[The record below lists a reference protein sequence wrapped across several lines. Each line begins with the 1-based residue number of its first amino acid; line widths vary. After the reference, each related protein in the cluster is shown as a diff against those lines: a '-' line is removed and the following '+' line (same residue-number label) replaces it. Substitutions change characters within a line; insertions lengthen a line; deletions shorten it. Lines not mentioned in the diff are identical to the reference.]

1 MKQLK
6 LALGA
11 GVALCALVAT
21 DASAAVKH
29 RKHVVTKTVT
39 RTPSA
44 NAQLLQEVRELRE
57 QVATLKSRIDGATG
71 DQQANAAQ
79 LQSTQAKIDAV
90 QAKVDATDTK
100 VAAIPTTVNVA
111 VDKAADKARHADKF
125 YLKGITITPGG
136 FLELAGIYRAHNTAT
151 DIASN
156 FNNLPYPNAR
166 TGYLNE
172 GRFSARQSRL
182 SFLAQG
188 DATKTIHLAMYGEF
202 DFQGA
207 AQTANSN
214 ESNSYNPRIRN
225 LYGTLDY
232 DGVDGGPGFHFLAG
246 QNWSLIT
253 LNSKGITPRN
263 EVTPPQI
270 DAQYVPGFTWARQPQ
285 VRVAADFLDHKL
297 WVAASAENP
306 QSTFYTVGTP
316 AGATPGSNGTAAPLP
331 ASLTY
336 NITGSSGFNSAN
348 TLSLNHIPD
357 FVGKVAYEDV
367 IGGHGIHI
375 EAFGIYKS
383 FYERINGINDDESGG
398 GFGGSI
404 NLQVIPKILDA
415 QFSGMEGKGIGR
427 YGSSQ
432 LPDTTFDPNGVQR
445 PIHEYMLL
453 AGATLHATKLLDI
466 YGFAGEEI
474 EDSRAYT
481 TATGLAYGYGNP
493 LYTNVG
499 CFIEGS
505 TVCNGNTHSI
515 KQATAGVWQK
525 LYVGPFGRAQVGA
538 QYSYTERKSF
548 AGIGGAPLSKTSM
561 GFVSFRY
568 YPF

>member
-1 MKQLK
+1 M
-6 LALGA
+6 
-11 GVALCALVAT
+11 
-21 DASAAVKH
+21 S
-29 RKHVVTKTVT
+29 KTVVA
-39 RTPSA
+39 RTTSS
-44 NAQLLQEVRELRE
+44 NATLLQEVRELRE
-57 QVATLKSRIDGATG
+57 QVATLRSQVDGQTTGPTAT
-71 DQQANAAQ
+71 AAQ
-79 LQSTQAKIDAV
+79 IQSTQAQLDAV
-90 QAKVDATDTK
+90 QAKVDATDAK
-100 VAAIPTTVNVA
+100 VAAIPSTVNVA

-125 YLKGITITPGG
+125 YFKGITITPGG
-136 FLELAGIYRAHNTAT
+136 FLELSGIYRQHNTAT

-156 FNNLPYPNAR
+156 FNAIPYPNVR

-172 GRFSARQSRL
+172 GRFTARQSRV

-232 DGVDGGPGFHFLAG
+232 DGVDGGPGIHFLAG
-246 QNWSLIT
+246 QNWSLVT

-270 DAQYVPGFTWARQPQ
+270 DAQYVPGFAWARQPQ
-285 VRVAADFLDHKL
+285 VRVAADFLNHTL
-297 WVAASAENP
+297 WLAASAENP
-306 QSTFYTVGTP
+306 QSTFFTVGTP
-316 AGATPGSNGTAAPLP
+316 AAATLPGAPPVAGAAAPLP
-331 ASLTY
+331 GSLAY
-336 NITGSSGFNSAN
+336 NIVGSSGFNNAN

-357 FVGKVAYEDV
+357 FVGKIAYENTL
-367 IGGHGIHI
+367 GGHLVHV

-383 FYERINGINDDESGG
+383 FYSRAFGTNDDESGG

-404 NLQVIPKILDA
+404 NLQVVPKVFDV

-427 YGSSQ
+427 YGTSQ
-432 LPDTTFDPNGVQR
+432 LPDATFDQGGGIR

-453 AGATLHATKLLDI
+453 AGATLHATKLLDV
-466 YGFAGEEI
+466 YGFAGEEV
-474 EDSRAYT
+474 EFERTYLNA
-481 TATGLAYGYGNP
+481 ANQPYGYGNP
-493 LYTNVG
+493 LYTNAG

-505 TVCNGNTHSI
+505 TACNGNTHSI
-515 KQATAGVWQK
+515 KQATVGVWQK
-525 LYVGPFGRAQVGA
+525 LYVGPFGRAQIGA
-538 QYSYTERKSF
+538 QYSYTERQAF
-548 AGIGGAPLSKTSM
+548 AGVGGTPVAKQSM

>member
-1 MKQLK
+1 MKHLK

-29 RKHVVTKTVT
+29 RKHVATKAAAK
-39 RTPSA
+39 PSA
-44 NAQLLQEVRELRE
+44 NAELLQEVRELRE

-71 DQQANAAQ
+71 DQQAAAAQ

-100 VAAIPTTVNVA
+100 VAAIPTTVSVA
-111 VDKAADKARHADKF
+111 VDTATDKARHADKF
-125 YLKGITITPGG
+125 YFKGITIQPGG
-136 FLELAGIYRAHNTAT
+136 FLELAGIYRMHNTAT

-166 TGYLNE
+166 TGYLQE

-188 DATKTIHLAMYGEF
+188 DATKFTHLSMYGEF

-225 LYGTLDY
+225 LYGTVDY
-232 DGVDGGPGFHFLAG
+232 DGMDGVGLHFLAG
-246 QNWSLIT
+246 QNWSLVT

-270 DAQYVPGFTWARQPQ
+270 DAQYVPGFVWTRQPQ
-285 VRVAADFLDHKL
+285 IRVTADFLNHKL

-306 QSTFYTVGTP
+306 QTTFYTNGTP
-316 AGATPGSNGTAAPLP
+316 AGAVPGTAGSAAPLP
-331 ASLTY
+331 GSLVY

-367 IGGHGIHI
+367 LGGHGVHI

-383 FYERINGINDDESGG
+383 FYDRANGTTDDESGG
-398 GFGGSI
+398 GYGGSI
-404 NLQVIPKILDA
+404 SLQVIPKVLDVQA
-415 QFSGMEGKGIGR
+415 SGMKGKGIGR

-432 LPDTTFDPNGVQR
+432 LPDATFDPNGGIR
-445 PIHEYMLL
+445 PIHEYMIL
-453 AGATLHATKLLDI
+453 AGATLHATKMLDI

-474 EDSRAYT
+474 EDTRAYT
-481 TATGLAYGYGNP
+481 TAAGLAYGYGNP
-493 LYTNVG
+493 LYTNAG
-499 CFIEGS
+499 CNTEGS

-538 QYSYTERKSF
+538 QYSYTERQSF